1 MLYPYVNTQLTK
13 LCNEKRMLLIFISK
27 QSIYLQ
33 LFLLPLSGYRW
44 AQEHHRLHVWI
55 CHALACR
62 TFFLKLQG
70 QCGWNCNWP
79 ITNCIRE
86 TGKTEVLF
94 WRQMAFKLSN
104 LSLWK
109 QHSILT
115 RPEGFIISLHVITI
129 SDFII
134 WLAPQTGKM
143 TQITRCDCLPE
154 RVRCPLGLPAVSHK
168 KKFIRKP
175 YNSSFIDLVCSVKMA
190 GYWCRSGFFFLRVC
204 GPRLRLG
211 P

>member
-1 MLYPYVNTQLTK
+1 
-13 LCNEKRMLLIFISK
+13 
-27 QSIYLQ
+27 
-33 LFLLPLSGYRW
+33 
-44 AQEHHRLHVWI
+44 
-55 CHALACR
+55 
-62 TFFLKLQG
+62 
-70 QCGWNCNWP
+70 
-79 ITNCIRE
+79 
-86 TGKTEVLF
+86 
-94 WRQMAFKLSN
+94 MAFKLSN

-211 P
+211 PQARQKKELGQYPAILTSHLVHNPYVNNEITTV